1 MLYPLIYFIFASR
14 GEYGIVIMK
23 QKYDIFVS
31 YRRSSYDTANLIA
44 TRLKAAGYSV
54 FFDMETLRSGKFNE
68 QLYEVIDNCTDF
80 LVVLPPQALDRCVNE
95 DDWVRLEVCRAMAHN
110 KNIIPVMLNGFTWPS
125 SMPQG
130 MEELCNYQALTA
142 SSIEYFDLA
151 LQRLQERYLLSKRHR
166 SAKKTMMWTGV
177 GLCSLAIVVAIG
189 LFVFRI
195 IAKGVCEDYATRMTN
210 HTSRIH
216 ILAEENVR
224 LGDDWDKFL
233 KTWDRKASPEA
244 RLSLRNDFLARLDVA
259 EQNVAML
266 IPDDTLAWQISGY
279 DRFLLSLHGINGAEL
294 ALYPQMTK
302 LYLTDYI
309 ESLNIYRQFLEDDA
323 LNFIETDWGSI
334 LFEVHEHSINSYYA
348 SYLSIVTLLPDKAR
362 RCFAQQS
369 AQWIRFPNY
378 ASDGTEKYYEDIII
392 KEGQLTD
399 ELMARYERTLQYA
412 EAEMEEMD
420 AQLDELERKASEFDE
435 RTRFVEDLKQTNDA
449 NQQELAARQ
458 ANVQA
463 KEALVDA
470 KKAEL
475 RELDRKHIELYE
487 ELKAKD
493 RLEEEDDQ
501 WYQWGKITHW
511 ATYMNTVVQSR
522 QELLAKGVRT
532 TSSITPELL
541 YADLSSMLSVYQTYH
556 PEAKDYVASAK
567 VFYREVSRAKLP
579 FAGVMVFAFKD
590 DAVHDF
596 LQVGD
601 IIIVLNGIP
610 VKNYDALKA
619 AFKTEDGDGS
629 MRFLRLE
636 GKELIECRRD
646 SYGDTSI
653 VGFLNLTD

>member
-1 MLYPLIYFIFASR
+1 M
-14 GEYGIVIMK
+14 
-23 QKYDIFVS
+23 QYDIFIS

-68 QLYEVIDNCTDF
+68 QLYDVIDHCTDF

-166 SAKKTMMWTGV
+166 SAKKTVMWTGV
-177 GLCSLAIVVAIG
+177 ALCSLAVVVAIG

-195 IAKGVCEDYATRMTN
+195 IAKGVCEDYAARMTN

-224 LGDDWDKFL
+224 LGNDWDKFL
-233 KTWDRKASPEA
+233 KTWERKSTTEA
-244 RLSLRNDFLARLDVA
+244 RSSLKSDFLARLDLSK
-259 EQNVAML
+259 QNVEML

-323 LNFIETDWGSI
+323 LNFIETDWGTI
-334 LFEVHEHSINSYYA
+334 LFEVHEHSVNSYYA
-348 SYLSIVTLLPDKAR
+348 SYLSFITLLPDNAR
-362 RCFAQQS
+362 KCFDQQS
-369 AQWIRFPNY
+369 TQWIRFPNY
-378 ASDGTEKYYEDIII
+378 ASDGTEKYYEAIII
-392 KEGQLTD
+392 KEGELTD

-412 EAEMEEMD
+412 EAEMEDME
-420 AQLDELERKASEFDE
+420 AQLDDLERKATEFDE
-435 RTRFVEDLKQTNDA
+435 RTQFVEDLKQTHEA

-556 PEAKDYVASAK
+556 PEAENYVASAK

-596 LQVGD
+596 LQAGD
-601 IIIVLNGIP
+601 IIIALNGVA

-629 MRFLRLE
+629 TRFLRLE
-636 GKELIECRRD
+636 GKELVEYRRD

>member
-1 MLYPLIYFIFASR
+1 M
-14 GEYGIVIMK
+14 
-23 QKYDIFVS
+23 KYDVFVS
-31 YRRSSYDTANLIA
+31 YRRSSFESANLIA
-44 TRLKAAGYSV
+44 EKLRSMGSSV
-54 FFDMETLRSGKFNE
+54 FFDVESLRSGNFNE
-68 QLYEVIDNCTDF
+68 QLFNVIDNCSDF
-80 LVVLPPQALDRCVNE
+80 VLVLPPNALDRCVNE

-166 SAKKTMMWTGV
+166 SAKKTMMWIGV
-177 GLCSLAIVVAIG
+177 GLCSLAIVVAIA

-216 ILAEENVR
+216 VLAEENVR

-233 KTWDRKASPEA
+233 RTWERKSTTEA
-244 RLSLRNDFLARLDVA
+244 RSSLKSDFLARLDVA

-435 RTRFVEDLKQTNDA
+435 RTRFVEDLKQSNDA

-601 IIIVLNGIP
+601 IIIALNGIP

-619 AFKTEDGDGS
+619 AFRTEDGDGS